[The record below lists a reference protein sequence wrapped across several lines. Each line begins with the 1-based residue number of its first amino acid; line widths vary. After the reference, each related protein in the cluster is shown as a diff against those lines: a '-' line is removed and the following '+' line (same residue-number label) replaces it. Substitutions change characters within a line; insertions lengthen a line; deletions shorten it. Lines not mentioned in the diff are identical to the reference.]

1 MTPEQLL
8 QHADSGELWPRP
20 TGQTGFASLDGAYQA
35 ALAVRALRLARGE
48 APRGYKV
55 GFTNRTIWRRYGV
68 FAPIWGGVW
77 DTTLSRCD
85 GAGELS
91 VASLRDVLGIGAMGA
106 RSLRFTGLAGNVT
119 ALRYLASGELE
130 LSLDALCQPRIE
142 PEAVFGLRAAP
153 AAGAGLD
160 ALFDALDWVAPGFEI
175 VQSHL
180 PQWKF
185 NAAETVADG
194 ALHGR
199 LLVGRP
205 VPVRALA
212 ADATALSERLAAA
225 RVELRCDG
233 AAVESGAGSNVLD
246 GPVQALLHFINE
258 LRACPGAPALAAG
271 DVITTGTWTDAWP
284 VQRGQAWSSSYSD
297 ALDGLLVRFV

>member
-55 GFTNRTIWRRYGV
+55 GFTNRTIWQRYGV

-85 GAGELS
+85 GAG
-91 VASLRDVLGIGAMGA
+91 
-106 RSLRFTGLAGNVT
+106 
-119 ALRYLASGELE
+119 E